1 MVNVIR
7 NQFGCPPPP
16 GCFCKRVQKFLIPK
30 QMTFFAMAKSPQSYE
45 KNGFATETGSAQRK
59 PEAVL
64 EFAPTPRG
72 NADRCKNKGLSNQE
86 SAGEAEKRIPR
97 NIETKEG
104 ES

>member
-1 MVNVIR
+1 MENVIR
-7 NQFGCPPPP
+7 NQFGCPPHP

-72 NADRCKNKGLSNQE
+72 NADRRKNKGLSHQE
-86 SAGEAEKRIPR
+86 SGGQAEKAIRK
-97 NIETKEG
+97 NMKTKERQI
-104 ES
+104 